1 MGKISTYAIDGT
13 PTVSDKV
20 IGTDVSDSNI
30 TKNYTIGD
38 ILGLATTNTLQAVLD
53 TGNTSTTPFNMT
65 TGSSYSEADNFK
77 VKTGGDLTLNG
88 TLTDSVGTTNDGT
101 KVLGSDALGLPLWV
115 TASSPLIAQV
125 LHAPS
130 VSNQAPGG
138 LDTVLQVNFGS
149 GTGTGSDPV
158 MVSGLGD
165 ITFNDVGVYFVNA
178 VGYLSRVGSSGGT
191 SVMLFRY
198 LIDGSQVNSVGA
210 ISLSTVGITT
220 PETLSFPIRIS
231 TPGTVLTFEILRDSS
246 GVDQG
251 GLYPT
256 TTLSA
261 WDDAPSSAI
270 TIWKL
275 G

>member
-13 PTVSDKV
+13 PTVTDKV

-38 ILGLATTNTLQAVLD
+38 ILGLATANTLQAVLD
-53 TGNTSTTPFNMT
+53 TGNTSTTPYDIT
-65 TGSSYSEADNFK
+65 TGSSYSEIDRLK
-77 VKTGGDLTLNG
+77 VKSQGDLTFNG
-88 TLTDSVGTTNDGT
+88 TLTDSLGIINDGT

-115 TASSPLIAQV
+115 TAASPSIVQV
-125 LHAPS
+125 LHASSP
-130 VSNQAPGG
+130 SNQAPGG

-149 GTGTGSDPV
+149 GTGTGLDPV
-158 MVSGLGD
+158 MVSAIGD

-178 VGYLSRVGSSGGT
+178 VGYLSRVGSSGGI
-191 SVMLFRY
+191 SSMLFRS
-198 LIDGSQVNSVGA
+198 LVDGSQVNSIGA
-210 ISLSTVGITT
+210 VSLPTVGVTI
-220 PETLSFPIRIS
+220 PETLSFPIRIT

-246 GVDQG
+246 GANQG

-256 TTLSA
+256 STLSS

>member
-38 ILGLATTNTLQAVLD
+38 ILGLATANTLQAVLD

-65 TGSSYSEADNFK
+65 TGSSYSEADNLK
-77 VKTGGDLTLNG
+77 LKTGGDLTLDG

-101 KVLGSDALGLPLWV
+101 KVLGSDASGLPLWV
-115 TASSPLIAQV
+115 AASSPSIAQV

-178 VGYLSRVGSSGGT
+178 VGYLSRAGASGGI
-191 SVMLFRY
+191 SVMLFRS
-198 LIDGSQVNSVGA
+198 LVDGSQVNSIGA
-210 ISLSTVGITT
+210 VSLSTVGVTI

-246 GVDQG
+246 GVDYG

-256 TTLSA
+256 TTLST
-261 WDDAPSSAI
+261 WDDAPSSAL

>member
-13 PTVSDKV
+13 PTITDKV

-38 ILGLATTNTLQAVLD
+38 ILGLATANTLQAVLD

-65 TGSSYSEADNFK
+65 TGSSYSEADNLK
-77 VKTGGDLTLNG
+77 LKTGGDLTLDG

-115 TASSPLIAQV
+115 AASSPSIAQV

-130 VSNQAPGG
+130 VANQAPGG

-178 VGYLSRVGSSGGT
+178 VGYLSRVGSSGGVST
-191 SVMLFRY
+191 MLFRS
-198 LIDGSQVNSVGA
+198 LVDGSQVNSVGA

-256 TTLSA
+256 TTLST
-261 WDDAPSSAI
+261 WDDAPSSAL

>member
-13 PTVSDKV
+13 PTITDKV

-38 ILGLATTNTLQAVLD
+38 ILGLATANTLQAVLD

-65 TGSSYSEADNFK
+65 TGSSYSEADNLK
-77 VKTGGDLTLNG
+77 LKTGGDLTLNG
-88 TLTDSVGTTNDGT
+88 TLTDSVGATNDST
-101 KVLGSDALGLPLWV
+101 KILGSDALGLPLWV

-125 LHAPS
+125 LHAS
-130 VSNQAPGG
+130 SSSNQAPGG

-178 VGYLSRVGSSGGT
+178 VGYLSRVGSSGGVST
-191 SVMLFRY
+191 MLFRS
-198 LIDGSQVNSVGA
+198 LVDGSQVNSVGA

-261 WDDAPSSAI
+261 WDDAPSSAL

>member
-38 ILGLATTNTLQAVLD
+38 ILGLATANTLQAVLD

-65 TGSSYSEADNFK
+65 TGSSYSEADNLK
-77 VKTGGDLTLNG
+77 LKTGGDLTLDG

-101 KVLGSDALGLPLWV
+101 KVLGSDASGLPLWV
-115 TASSPLIAQV
+115 AASSPSIAQV

-130 VSNQAPGG
+130 VANQAPGG

-178 VGYLSRVGSSGGT
+178 VGYLSRTGASGGI
-191 SVMLFRY
+191 SVMLFRS
-198 LIDGSQVNSVGA
+198 LVDGSQVNSIGA
-210 ISLSTVGITT
+210 ISLPTVGVTV

-246 GVDQG
+246 GVDYG

-261 WDDAPSSAI
+261 WDNAPSSAL

>member
-13 PTVSDKV
+13 PTITDKV

-38 ILGLATTNTLQAVLD
+38 ILGLATANTLQAVLD

-65 TGSSYSEADNFK
+65 TGSSYSEADNLK
-77 VKTGGDLTLNG
+77 LKTGGDLTLDG

-115 TASSPLIAQV
+115 AASSPSIAQV

-130 VSNQAPGG
+130 VANQAPGG
-138 LDTVLQVNFGS
+138 LDTELQVTFGS

-178 VGYLSRVGSSGGT
+178 VGYLSRVGASGGI
-191 SVMLFRY
+191 SVMLFRS
-198 LIDGSQVNSVGA
+198 LVDGSQVNSIGA
-210 ISLSTVGITT
+210 ISLPTVGITT

-246 GVDQG
+246 GVDYG

-261 WDDAPSSAI
+261 WDNAPSSAL

>member
-38 ILGLATTNTLQAVLD
+38 ILGLATANTLQAVLD

-65 TGSSYSEADNFK
+65 TGSSYSEADNLK
-77 VKTGGDLTLNG
+77 LKTGGDLTLDG

-101 KVLGSDALGLPLWV
+101 KILGSDASGLPLWV
-115 TASSPLIAQV
+115 TASSPSIAQV

-130 VSNQAPGG
+130 VANQAPGG
-138 LDTVLQVNFGS
+138 LDTALQVNFGS

-178 VGYLSRVGSSGGT
+178 VGYLSRVGASGGV
-191 SVMLFRY
+191 SVMLFRS
-198 LIDGSQVNSVGA
+198 LVDGSQVNSIGA
-210 ISLSTVGITT
+210 ISLPTVGITT

-246 GVDQG
+246 GVDYG

-261 WDDAPSSAI
+261 WDDAPSSAL

>member
-13 PTVSDKV
+13 PTITDKV

-38 ILGLATTNTLQAVLD
+38 ILGLATANTLQAVLD

-65 TGSSYSEADNFK
+65 TGSSYSEADNLK
-77 VKTGGDLTLNG
+77 VKTGGDLTLDG

-115 TASSPLIAQV
+115 AESSPSIAQV
-125 LHAPS
+125 LHATS
-130 VSNQAPGG
+130 SSNQAPGG
-138 LDTVLQVNFGS
+138 LDTELQVSFGS

-178 VGYLSRVGSSGGT
+178 VFYLSRVGSSGGVST
-191 SVMLFRY
+191 MLFRY

-270 TIWKL
+270 TISKL
-275 G
+275 V

>member
-13 PTVSDKV
+13 PTITDKV

-38 ILGLATTNTLQAVLD
+38 ILGLATANTLQAVLD

-65 TGSSYSEADNFK
+65 TGSSYSEADNLK
-77 VKTGGDLTLNG
+77 LKTGGDLTLNG
-88 TLTDSVGTTNDGT
+88 TLTDSVGATNDST
-101 KVLGSDALGLPLWV
+101 KILGSDALGLPLWV

-125 LHAPS
+125 LHAS
-130 VSNQAPGG
+130 SSSNQAPGG
-138 LDTVLQVNFGS
+138 LDTALQVNFGS

-165 ITFNDVGVYFVNA
+165 ITFNDAGVYFVNA
-178 VGYLSRVGSSGGT
+178 VGFLSRVGSSGGMST
-191 SVMLFRY
+191 MLFRY

-270 TIWKL
+270 TISKL
-275 G
+275 V

>member
-38 ILGLATTNTLQAVLD
+38 ILGLATANTLQAVLD

-65 TGSSYSEADNFK
+65 TGSSYSEADNLK
-77 VKTGGDLTLNG
+77 LKTGGDLTLDG

-115 TASSPLIAQV
+115 AASSPLIAQV

-138 LDTVLQVNFGS
+138 LDTVLQVSFGS

-158 MVSGLGD
+158 MVSAIGD

-178 VGYLSRVGSSGGT
+178 VGYLSRVGASGGI
-191 SVMLFRY
+191 SVMLFRS
-198 LIDGSQVNSVGA
+198 LVDGSQVNSIGA
-210 ISLSTVGITT
+210 ISLPTVGVTV

-246 GVDQG
+246 GVDYG

-256 TTLSA
+256 TTLSSWA
-261 WDDAPSSAI
+261 DAPSSAL

>member
-13 PTVSDKV
+13 PTITDKV

-38 ILGLATTNTLQAVLD
+38 ILGLATANTLQAVLD

-65 TGSSYSEADNFK
+65 TGSSYSEADNLK
-77 VKTGGDLTLNG
+77 LKSGGDLTLNG
-88 TLTDSVGTTNDGT
+88 TLTDSVGATNDST
-101 KVLGSDALGLPLWV
+101 KILGSDASGLPLWV

-130 VSNQAPGG
+130 VANQAPGG

-178 VGYLSRVGSSGGT
+178 VGYLSRVGASGGI
-191 SVMLFRY
+191 SVMLFRS
-198 LIDGSQVNSVGA
+198 LVDGSQVNSIGA
-210 ISLSTVGITT
+210 ISLPTVGVTV

-246 GVDQG
+246 GVDYG

-261 WDDAPSSAI
+261 WDDAPSSAL

>member
-13 PTVSDKV
+13 PTVTDKV
-20 IGTDVSDSNI
+20 IGTDVGDSNI
-30 TKNYTIGD
+30 TKNYTISD
-38 ILGLATTNTLQAVLD
+38 ILGLATANTLQAVLD
-53 TGNTSTTPFNMT
+53 TGNTSTTPFDMT
-65 TGSSYSEADNFK
+65 TGSSYSQADNLK
-77 VKTGGDLTLNG
+77 LKTGGDLTLDG

-115 TASSPLIAQV
+115 TASSPSIAQV

-130 VSNQAPGG
+130 TSNQSPGG
-138 LDTVLQVNFGS
+138 LDTVLQVSFGS
-149 GTGTGSDPV
+149 GTGTGVDPA
-158 MVSGLGD
+158 MVSAIGD

-178 VGYLSRVGSSGGT
+178 VGYLSRVGSSGGVST
-191 SVMLFRY
+191 MLFRS
-198 LIDGSQVNSVGA
+198 LVDGSQVNSIGA
-210 ISLSTVGITT
+210 VSLPTVGVTI

-256 TTLSA
+256 TTISS
-261 WDDAPSSAI
+261 WDNAPSSAL

-275 G
+275 F

>member
-30 TKNYTIGD
+30 TKNYTISD
-38 ILGLATTNTLQAVLD
+38 ILGLATANTLQAVLD

-77 VKTGGDLTLNG
+77 VKTGGDLILNG
-88 TLTDSVGTTNDGT
+88 TLTDSVGIANDGT
-101 KVLGSDALGLPLWV
+101 KVLGSDASGLPLWV
-115 TASSPLIAQV
+115 AASSPSIVQV

-130 VSNQAPGG
+130 PSNQSPGG
-138 LDTVLQVNFGS
+138 LDTALQVNFGS
-149 GTGTGSDPV
+149 GTGSDPV
-158 MVSGLGD
+158 MVSAIGD

-178 VGYLSRVGSSGGT
+178 VGYLSRVGSSGGI
-191 SVMLFRY
+191 SSMLFRS
-198 LIDGSQVNSVGA
+198 LVDGSQVNSIGA
-210 ISLSTVGITT
+210 VSLSTVGVTI
-220 PETLSFPIRIS
+220 PETLSFPIRIT

-246 GVDQG
+246 GANEG

-256 TTLSA
+256 STLSS
-261 WDDAPSSAI
+261 WDNAPSSAI
-270 TIWKL
+270 TIWQL